1 MKEMIKERE
10 DVIVILAVFVVILI
24 IAGIL
29 YLFYRVPK

>member
-1 MKEMIKERE
+1 MNDIIKER
-10 DVIVILAVFVVILI
+10 DDMMVILAVVIVILI